1 MLFHAYYK
9 TAGKPKKGKSKVSDR
24 LLKSPLE
31 EPTGSVRAAC
41 STRFL
46 AMLNSNVRAQR
57 ANANKDSDDATKVV
71 DLLNEA
77 TAFCRMLEGETS
89 V

>member
-1 MLFHAYYK
+1 MLLNDKVVELMQFMLFHAYYK

-31 EPTGSVRAAC
+31 EPKDLLAAC

-46 AMLNSNVRAQR
+46 AMLNSNVRR
-57 ANANKDSDDATKVV
+57 
-71 DLLNEA
+71 
-77 TAFCRMLEGETS
+77 S
-89 V
+89 VRTRIRIRTMPPRLSIF